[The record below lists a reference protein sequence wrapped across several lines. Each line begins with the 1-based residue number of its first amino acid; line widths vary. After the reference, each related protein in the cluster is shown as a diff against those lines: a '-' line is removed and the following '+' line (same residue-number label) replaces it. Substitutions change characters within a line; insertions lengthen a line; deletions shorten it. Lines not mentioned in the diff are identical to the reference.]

1 MKAQEHKGASPTQE
15 MVKAK
20 GNTENRGT
28 KVAGV
33 TNEEMLPLGG
43 ARGRGR
49 HSHEQSAAKFTACS
63 KGFGEAPE
71 YKATGSYWHF
81 GNSSSG
87 DGGLLR

>member
-1 MKAQEHKGASPTQE
+1 MKAQEHKGPSPTQE

-20 GNTENRGT
+20 GNMENRGT

-33 TNEEMLPLGG
+33 TSEEMLPLGG
-43 ARGRGR
+43 TRGK
-49 HSHEQSAAKFTACS
+49 HSHEQSAAKLPACS